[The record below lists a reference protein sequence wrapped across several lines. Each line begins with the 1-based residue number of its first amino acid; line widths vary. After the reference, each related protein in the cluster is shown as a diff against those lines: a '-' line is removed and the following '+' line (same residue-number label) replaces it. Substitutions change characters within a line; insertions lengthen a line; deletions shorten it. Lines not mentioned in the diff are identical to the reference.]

1 MRKIFSIIAVLTL
14 CVSSCSNH
22 NNTSKLDS
30 DEFESVEQRIQA
42 LKKEIIPASD
52 FKNAEFE
59 LFNVNG
65 FSNSRTIVPGASSVD
80 YKFVVQVKTSDIDKW
95 TKEMVKIQTLE
106 GDQNWMTEIVKNR
119 KEEWQ
124 TESQPEFYKRQ
135 DENVQLIVYKTE
147 GIIFKRVLA
156 D

>member
-1 MRKIFSIIAVLTL
+1 MRKIFSIITVLIL
-14 CVSSCSNH
+14 GVSSCSNH
-22 NNTSKLDS
+22 NNSSKLDS

-65 FSNSRTIVPGASSVD
+65 FSNSRTTVPGASSVD
-80 YKFVVQVKTSDIDKW
+80 YKFVVKVKTSDIDKW
-95 TKEMVKIQTLE
+95 TKEMDKIKSLE

-119 KEEWQ
+119 SAEWL
-124 TESQPEFYKRQ
+124 TESQPEFYKRK
-135 DENVQLIVYKTE
+135 DENVQLIVFRTE
-147 GIIFKRVLA
+147 GIVFKRVLA
-156 D
+156 N